1 MAEKVKSPG
10 EVIAG
15 LRERAGLTRY
25 ALAKLSGV
33 EQSTLSRLESGE
45 RQGLSVETARM
56 ICAALGCS
64 MSVFDHPPS
73 AE

>member
-1 MAEKVKSPG
+1 MAEKMKTPG

-15 LRERAGLTRY
+15 LREKAGLTRY
-25 ALAKLSGV
+25 ALSKLSGV

-45 RQGLSVETARM
+45 RPNLSVETARM

-64 MSVFDHPPS
+64 MAVFDLKKG
-73 AE
+73 E

>member
-1 MAEKVKSPG
+1 MPADTARTPG

-15 LRERAGLTRY
+15 LREARGLTRY

-33 EQSTLSRLESGE
+33 GQSTLSRLESGE
-45 RQGLSVETARM
+45 RQGLSVETARA

-64 MSVFDHPPS
+64 LAVFDQPG
-73 AE
+73 